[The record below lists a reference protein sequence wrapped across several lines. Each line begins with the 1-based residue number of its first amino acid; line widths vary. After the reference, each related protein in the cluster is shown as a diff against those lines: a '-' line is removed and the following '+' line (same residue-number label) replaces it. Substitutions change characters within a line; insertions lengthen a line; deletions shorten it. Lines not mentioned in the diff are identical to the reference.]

1 MGVADPANAS
11 AATNTF
17 ALPIHSDE
25 LGRLPLHG
33 FTMSSMVTNA
43 GVSNA
48 GPGPSTQ
55 PAPPPTLDSSWFG
68 AGAGAGPSG
77 LSTMAAPA
85 DADSAPSPSADM
97 AGGLDAAGLASMFG
111 VSVGG
116 GLDDPQQVYES
127 LFANMPATYA
137 GAQEFP
143 GAMGVGVGV
152 GVGVMGAPG
161 PSSVQQG
168 QEGFAD
174 ADNTLA
180 MWSSAPSD
188 FQ

>member
-1 MGVADPANAS
+1 MTT
-11 AATNTF
+11 AAQR
-17 ALPIHSDE
+17 PERSV
-25 LGRLPLHG
+25 PKPQ
-33 FTMSSMVTNA
+33 FT
-43 GVSNA
+43 
-48 GPGPSTQ
+48 
-55 PAPPPTLDSSWFG
+55 
-68 AGAGAGPSG
+68 
-77 LSTMAAPA
+77 
-85 DADSAPSPSADM
+85 DA
-97 AGGLDAAGLASMFG
+97 
-111 VSVGG
+111 
-116 GLDDPQQVYES
+116 E
-127 LFANMPATYA
+127 A

>member
-43 GVSNA
+43 GVTNA
-48 GPGPSTQ
+48 GPGPSTE
-55 PAPPPTLDSSWFG
+55 PAPPTLESSWFG
-68 AGAGAGPSG
+68 GGAGPSG
-77 LSTMAAPA
+77 LTTMAAPA
-85 DADSAPSPSADM
+85 DADNAPSPSADM

-111 VSVGG
+111 VGVGG
-116 GLDDPQQVYES
+116 GLDDPQQVYEN

-143 GAMGVGVGV
+143 GAMGI

-161 PSSVQQG
+161 PSSGQVPGAPG